1 MKRHY
6 LATALSCLL
15 LLALAFCVYSF
26 MQEGRIQ
33 GSIKVG
39 FLFENDEA
47 TPYTYNFSLARDALE
62 RAYPDRVEI
71 LTLSNVLSS
80 ETVEPIRN
88 LVRQGCRIVFS
99 NGSSDQVLSLAA
111 LYPDVTFCQASYF
124 DTTGVAL
131 PENYHS
137 FKGAIHEGRYVSG
150 VAAGMKLRELL
161 DSGALTPEE
170 ARVGYVGAFPYPEV
184 ISGYTAFLLGVRS
197 VAPEARMWV
206 RYANTWSNFSME
218 KETAEQLIADG
229 CAVLS
234 YDTDTIGPVVA
245 CEEADHPV
253 YVVGYNVSMMDIA
266 PNSAL
271 LSVRINWAPYAL
283 SAVKAVLDG
292 RRIERAVSG
301 RVHGNDVCAGF
312 DRGWVELVE
321 LNTTAAA
328 PGTQEK
334 LDETIQGII
343 KGSVQVFQGDYIGVN
358 PEDPTDVID
367 LREGYTECETSSYPT
382 FRWILKDV
390 ISFGEDRAAA

>member
-1 MKRHY
+1 M
-6 LATALSCLL
+6 
-15 LLALAFCVYSF
+15 
-26 MQEGRIQ
+26 
-33 GSIKVG
+33 
-39 FLFENDEA
+39 
-47 TPYTYNFSLARDALE
+47 
-62 RAYPDRVEI
+62 
-71 LTLSNVLSS
+71 
-80 ETVEPIRN
+80 
-88 LVRQGCRIVFS
+88 
-99 NGSSDQVLSLAA
+99 
-111 LYPDVTFCQASYF
+111 
-124 DTTGVAL
+124 
-131 PENYHS
+131 
-137 FKGAIHEGRYVSG
+137 
-150 VAAGMKLRELL
+150 
-161 DSGALTPEE
+161 
-170 ARVGYVGAFPYPEV
+170 
-184 ISGYTAFLLGVRS
+184 
-197 VAPEARMWV
+197 
-206 RYANTWSNFSME
+206 
-218 KETAEQLIADG
+218 
-229 CAVLS
+229 
-234 YDTDTIGPVVA
+234 
-245 CEEADHPV
+245 
-253 YVVGYNVSMMDIA
+253 VGYNVSMMDIA

>member
-184 ISGYTAFLLGVRS
+184 ISGYTAFLLGRVLCRLWAWPVPRPCGGS
-197 VAPEARMWV
+197 
-206 RYANTWSNFSME
+206 S
-218 KETAEQLIADG
+218 LIAQAAPVLHMRKWRHG
-229 CAVLS
+229 RVTQHRPAVPAPPLHPGASCAS
-234 YDTDTIGPVVA
+234 
-245 CEEADHPV
+245 
-253 YVVGYNVSMMDIA
+253 
-266 PNSAL
+266 L
-271 LSVRINWAPYAL
+271 LSPDPDPLCLAPQADPPLHLPTSHRPAQRGDPSRPGSTSVLAL
-283 SAVKAVLDG
+283 H
-292 RRIERAVSG
+292 
-301 RVHGNDVCAGF
+301 RVHAGQ
-312 DRGWVELVE
+312 
-321 LNTTAAA
+321 
-328 PGTQEK
+328 PG
-334 LDETIQGII
+334 LCP
-343 KGSVQVFQGDYIGVN
+343 V
-358 PEDPTDVID
+358 PTGH
-367 LREGYTECETSSYPT
+367 L
-382 FRWILKDV
+382 
-390 ISFGEDRAAA
+390 